1 MLKSTKLT
9 QQNSRITYVSPTFSS
24 TQDAST
30 LTHEMFCPCACGL
43 LVKDET
49 RSEISI
55 ISLPMLKENLI
66 KTKLEELSFYLS
78 SNQTLHS
85 KMYDDMQ
92 KLKKDVNIDR
102 WRKEVIQLQLQ
113 TQVEELQKNI
123 QFFKQENKYIRH
135 LIEKCRCSLKT
146 KFWQELLPITVSYS
160 GFTSEIKRLQAKYY
174 NKNII
179 VTTLTEIFRG
189 LINIQ
194 QIAGRFL
201 TPFIEHWHRHSS
213 SMIATRVSSALRD
226 GSSFEVTESP
236 SGTQYYIY

>member
-1 MLKSTKLT
+1 
-9 QQNSRITYVSPTFSS
+9 
-24 TQDAST
+24 
-30 LTHEMFCPCACGL
+30 MFCPCACGL

-49 RSEISI
+49 RSEVSI
-55 ISLPMLKENLI
+55 ISLPILKENLI
-66 KTKLEELSFYLS
+66 KTKFEELSFYLS

-92 KLKKDVNIDR
+92 KLKRDVNIDR
-102 WRKEVIQLQLQ
+102 WRKEVIQLHLQ

-146 KFWQELLPITVSYS
+146 KFWQELLPIMVSYPE
-160 GFTSEIKRLQAKYY
+160 FTSTMRSLPTKYY
-174 NKNII
+174 NII

-201 TPFIEHWHRHSS
+201 TPYIEHWHRHSS
-213 SMIATRVSSALRD
+213 SIIATSVPSALRD
-226 GSSFEVTESP
+226 ENFFGITKSSS
-236 SGTQYYIY
+236 STQYYIY